1 MKPPA
6 RRVAAD
12 SAWLQIATPEA
23 GYAGSVVTLVA
34 RISRTASGRR
44 VLEAIR
50 DSGRTVRIDK
60 PDPPTDPPNAWT
72 RRRDSALGEAADV
85 VIEFDPADWPQPGRP
100 DPTAPDVV
108 LFDLLEA
115 AARMVGGD
123 DDGAVRADAASPA
136 MEAYLRERA
145 PRP

>member
-6 RRVAAD
+6 RKVAAD
-12 SAWLQIATPEA
+12 SSWLRIATPEA
-23 GYAGSVVTLVA
+23 GYAGGVVTLVA

-60 PDPPTDPPNAWT
+60 PELPTDPPNAWT
-72 RRRDSALGEAADV
+72 RRGDSALDEAADV

-115 AARMVGGD
+115 AARMAGGH
-123 DDGAVRADAASPA
+123 DDGAARADAASPA
-136 MEAYLRERA
+136 MDAYLRERA